1 MGAAKAVTQLGYT
14 LLGLVLAKPQSG
26 YALRKVFETTPLGNH
41 SSSPG
46 SIYPALKALEKAG
59 LVERRCGADGSD
71 KRLFAATSAGEA
83 LFREWLARPVD
94 EAAVER
100 HLDGGLLRFAF
111 LQFHPDPQVSLDFLL
126 SFEAAAKARARSLEA
141 FLEGETGR
149 ALSLQARL
157 AVGHG
162 LENIRSSARW
172 AADARRR
179 LGDRTEEGRK
189 DES

>member
-1 MGAAKAVTQLGYT
+1 MVAAKAVTQLGYT

-26 YALRKVFETTPLGNH
+26 YALRKAFETTPLGNY

-59 LVERRCGADGSD
+59 LVERCSAADGGG

-94 EAAVER
+94 ETAMDR
-100 HLDGGLLRFAF
+100 HLDGVLLRFAF
-111 LQFHPDPQVSLDFLL
+111 LQFHPDPRVTLDFLM
-126 SFEAAAKARARSLEA
+126 SFEAAAQARARSLEA
-141 FLEGETGR
+141 FLDGETGQ
-149 ALSLQARL
+149 ALPLQGRL

-162 LENIRSSARW
+162 LESIRCSARW
-172 AADARRR
+172 AAKARRK
-179 LGDRTEEGRK
+179 LIESGQEEG
-189 DES
+189 ES